1 MCEGFVYYVCMMRF
15 FRQLPGVYVSLS
27 GAKDGAFSSF
37 YSLKRDA
44 RARKKTE
51 TYLKRQEISPQSVVA
66 GELVFGSRV
75 ATVKTAST
83 GKRVHVVRG
92 VDALVTNQQEVF
104 LAVTGADCFPV
115 FFADHKAKVV
125 GVAHASWRGIVG
137 GIIINTLRTMRQRG
151 ANYEDIHVSI
161 GPGICPRHFEIQ
173 EDVLSYFLAWESHIV
188 RRRKKIF
195 VDLPG
200 IMTEQLL
207 GAGIGTRHIT
217 QRRICTYTGRKLLFS
232 ARRYAHEGGR
242 DGRMIALIGL
252 R

>member
-1 MCEGFVYYVCMMRF
+1 MMRF
-15 FRQLPGVYVSLS
+15 LRQLPGVYASLS
-27 GAKDGAFSSF
+27 GVKDGAFSSF
-37 YSLKRDA
+37 RSVKRDA

-51 TYLKRQEISPQSVVA
+51 TYLKRQGISPQSVFA

-75 ATVKTAST
+75 ATIEAAPT
-83 GKRVHVVRG
+83 GKRTHVVRG

-104 LAVTGADCFPV
+104 LAVTVADCFPV
-115 FFADHKAKVV
+115 FFADHKAQVV
-125 GVAHASWRGIVG
+125 GVAHASWRGIVS
-137 GIIINTLRTMRQRG
+137 GIVPNTLRAMRRRG
-151 ANYEDIHVSI
+151 ANTKDMHVSI

-173 EDVLSYFLAWESHIV
+173 EDVLSYFLEWESHIV

-200 IMTEQLL
+200 IMTEQLT
-207 GAGIGTRHIT
+207 GAGVSTRHIT
-217 QRRICTYTGRKLLFS
+217 QRRVCTYTGRKLLFS